1 MDPSLYNP
9 VMMPNKY
16 SYIQEAGAKAKQE
29 AQAKATPW
37 ASAIGGVLGAIGG
50 SFLPGAGTALGAKA
64 GALVGASL
72 GGSIGSSLGGAV
84 GSLFGGG
91 AQQDAEE
98 QALEEY
104 NQMYASEMA
113 DRNQAI
119 SEAMASARQDAYLS
133 EIQNMR
139 KNVMPNRTEYLK
151 FV

>member
-1 MDPSLYNP
+1 MDSSLYNP

-16 SYIQEAGAKAKQE
+16 SYIQEAGDKAMQE
-29 AQAKATPW
+29 EQANATSNEPW
-37 ASAIGGVLGAIGG
+37 ASAIGGIVGAIGG
-50 SFLPGAGTALGAKA
+50 SIVPGIGTAM
-64 GALVGASL
+64 GASL
-72 GGSIGSSLGGAV
+72 GSSFGGALGSFLGGRKQK
-84 GSLFGGG
+84 S
-91 AQQDAEE
+91 AEE
-98 QALEEY
+98 QAQKTAEAKALEEY
-104 NQMYASEMA
+104 NQMYASKMA

>member
-50 SFLPGAGTALGAKA
+50 SFLPGAGTALG
-64 GALVGASL
+64 
-72 GGSIGSSLGGAV
+72 GSIGGALGGAV

-91 AQQDAEE
+91 KQRDAEE

>member
-9 VMMPNKY
+9 DMMPNKF
-16 SYIQEAGAKAKQE
+16 SYIEEAGAKAKQE

-50 SFLPGAGTALGAKA
+50 SFLPGVGTA
-64 GALVGASL
+64 L
-72 GGSIGSSLGGAV
+72 GGSIGGALGGAV

-91 AQQDAEE
+91 KQRDAEE
-98 QALEEY
+98 QALDEY